1 LKELITQRLKLKDVL
16 PQHVN
21 RIAGLMK
28 KENNE
33 VSFIRKGIGAGE
45 TRVDP
50 DERTITSYI
59 TTKAKDRDNEIV
71 LPSGAILDDYR
82 KHPVVLF
89 GHNYE
94 ELPVGKNLWI
104 KTDEKG
110 LIAKTQYATH
120 KKADEIYEYRKNNY
134 PLAESIGFVPIS
146 SIQSGKN
153 GFNDDVIKKLGLTKE
168 EVDGVHTI
176 YDKWLMLE
184 YSDVPVPS
192 NPEALQIAINKG
204 LVHCANYANCARRE
218 ERMVIPYRRFS
229 MAPLEEEWDAV
240 EEVRKAS
247 VINLRVMCTWFDKEN
262 YENKTA
268 YKLPHHKASGYSTV
282 WRGVAAAMT
291 AILGGRGGVDIPD
304 NDKRE
309 VYDHLAKHYKEFDKP
324 VPDFSIKEKEDE
336 EPVYSGDSGENETA
350 VPKESIEED
359 SGKLTEAL
367 SEVRKTSK
375 KILEV
380 CMKTFDLLSNK
391 EESELKETEEIVEED
406 SDDYSE
412 DGRKEVIFE
421 IEEECRLTKGR
432 EEDIIN
438 RTVKETVK
446 VFQELIKDSSF
457 LEIDK
462 AVESSIKRIQG
473 RMR

>member
-1 LKELITQRLKLKDVL
+1 MKDLITQRLKLKDIF
-16 PQHVN
+16 PQHVK
-21 RIAGLMK
+21 RIAGLMGEEK
-28 KENNE
+28 SE
-33 VSFIRKGIGAGE
+33 VPFIRKGIGSGE

-50 DERTITSYI
+50 EERTITSYI

-120 KKADEIYEYRKNNY
+120 KKAEEIYEYRKGNY

-153 GFNDDVIKKLGLTKE
+153 GYNDAVIKKLGLTRE
-168 EVDGVHTI
+168 EVEGVRTI

-204 LVHCANYANCARRE
+204 LVHYTNCAKRE
-218 ERMVIPYRRFS
+218 ERMVIPYRQFS
-229 MAPLEEEWDAV
+229 RAPLEEEWDAST
-240 EEVRKAS
+240 EVSRAS
-247 VINLRVMCTWFDKEN
+247 VSNLKVMCTWFDKEN
-262 YENKTA
+262 YENKEA
-268 YKLPHHKASGYSTV
+268 YKLPHHKSSGYATV

-291 AILGGRGGVDIPD
+291 ALLGGRGGVDIPD
-304 NDKRE
+304 NDKKG
-309 VYDHLAKHYKEFDKP
+309 VYDHLAKHDKEFDKQ
-324 VPDFSIKEKEDE
+324 VPEFSIKGEEESEGSFPSDGGEDE
-336 EPVYSGDSGENETA
+336 AA
-350 VPKESIEED
+350 VPKESIDEGAEKID
-359 SGKLTEAL
+359 GVLLDIKKNTD
-367 SEVRKTSK
+367 

-380 CMKTFDLLSNK
+380 CTKTFKFLSDK
-391 EESELKETEEIVEED
+391 EDEEEDEEPVRGEDVETIDEESKEI
-406 SDDYSE
+406 
-412 DGRKEVIFE
+412 IFE
-421 IEEECRLTKGR
+421 LDKGEKR
-432 EEDIIN
+432 GCSKESEKDLVN
-438 RTVKETVK
+438 RTVIETVK
-446 VFQELIKDSSF
+446 IFQELIKNPSF
-457 LEIDK
+457 LKIDK
-462 AVESSIKRIQG
+462 TVGISIKKAQG